1 MVRKGLA
8 PAHAVSPNQTAGA
21 NPFPNHEMMLLRP
34 MRLPFSVP
42 EKREFDAVGFGLNAV
57 DHLIVVPEYPA
68 FDTKVRFTGYEKS
81 AGGETA
87 SAMVALKRLGL
98 QTAYA
103 GRFGSD
109 EDGRFGLRAIE
120 YEGVNLDFAEV
131 IEGAD
136 NQVAFIIIDSRSGE
150 RTIIWDRDERLSY
163 RPDEVPEDLARRGR
177 ILHIDG
183 QDPPARAVM
192 AGAAHDAGA
201 IVTADIDNI
210 YEGLPD
216 LLPLIDVL
224 ITSAEFPH
232 RLSGISDERASL
244 VEIKARYGCAI
255 VGATLGARGA
265 LIYCEGQFLESPA
278 FEVPGG
284 CRDTTGAGD
293 AFHGGFIYGMLKGED
308 LETCMK
314 LGNAVAALKCRSL
327 GGRVALPTADELKDF
342 LG

>member
-1 MVRKGLA
+1 MR
-8 PAHAVSPNQTAGA
+8 
-21 NPFPNHEMMLLRP
+21 FPLP
-34 MRLPFSVP
+34 MP

-68 FDTKVRFTGYEKS
+68 FDTKVRFTEYEKS
-81 AGGETA
+81 AGGQTA
-87 SAMVALKRLGL
+87 SAMVALQRLGL
-98 QTAYA
+98 KTAYA

-120 YEGVNLDFAEV
+120 YEGVNLDFTEM
-131 IEGAD
+131 IDGSD
-136 NQVAFIIIDSRSGE
+136 NQVAFIMIDSRSGE
-150 RTIIWDRDERLSY
+150 RTILWDRDERLSY
-163 RPDEVPEDLARRGR
+163 RPDEAPLDLAGRGR
-177 ILHIDG
+177 ILHLDAH
-183 QDPPARAVM
+183 DPPACAVM
-192 AGAAHDAGA
+192 ARAARDAGV

-232 RLSGISDERASL
+232 RLTGISDERASL
-244 VEIKARYGCAI
+244 VEVKARYGCAI
-255 VGATLGARGA
+255 TGITQGARGA
-265 LIYCEGQFLESPA
+265 LVYCNGEFIESPA
-278 FEVPGG
+278 CEVPGG

-293 AFHGGFIYGMLKGED
+293 AFHGGFIYGMLSGED

-327 GGRVALPTADELKDF
+327 GARAALPTRDELREF
-342 LG
+342 LDS

>member
-1 MVRKGLA
+1 M
-8 PAHAVSPNQTAGA
+8 
-21 NPFPNHEMMLLRP
+21 
-34 MRLPFSVP
+34 P

-68 FDTKVRFTGYEKS
+68 FDTKVRFTEYEKS
-81 AGGETA
+81 AGGQTA
-87 SAMVALKRLGL
+87 SAMVALQRLGL
-98 QTAYA
+98 KTAYA

-120 YEGVNLDFAEV
+120 YEGVNLDFTEM
-131 IEGAD
+131 IDGSD
-136 NQVAFIIIDSRSGE
+136 NQVAFIMIDSRSGE
-150 RTIIWDRDERLSY
+150 RTILWDRDERLSY
-163 RPDEVPEDLARRGR
+163 RPDEAPLDLAGRGR
-177 ILHIDG
+177 ILHLDAH
-183 QDPPARAVM
+183 DPPACAVM
-192 AGAAHDAGA
+192 ARAARDAGV

-232 RLSGISDERASL
+232 RLTGISDERASL
-244 VEIKARYGCAI
+244 VEVKARYGCAI
-255 VGATLGARGA
+255 TGITQGARGA
-265 LIYCEGQFLESPA
+265 LVYCNGEFIESPA
-278 FEVPGG
+278 CEVPGG

-293 AFHGGFIYGMLKGED
+293 AFHGGFIYGMLSGED

-327 GGRVALPTADELKDF
+327 GARAALPTRDELREF
-342 LG
+342 LDS